1 MTAALLTALGLCMVG
16 TAFLSGVFGMA
27 GGLILIGILLA
38 LLPVPEAMALHAVT
52 QMASNG
58 WRGLLWW
65 RHMRLRA
72 AAGYLAGSVL
82 ALGAWSFIQFVPAKP
97 LATLL
102 LGVAPFAVR
111 LLPTQLKPDAT
122 RLDHGIAYGAACMS
136 LLLLT
141 GVVGPLVD
149 TFFLGGKLDRREIVA
164 TKALCQIVGHAMKLI
179 YFTSIAAQASDIDS
193 TLIAVAIAASVA
205 GTTVA
210 RRFLEAMSDV
220 QYRTWS
226 GYIVTSISG
235 CYILEGAYLFI
246 APALRSVA

>member
-1 MTAALLTALGLCMVG
+1 MTAALMTALGLCMVG
-16 TAFLSGVFGMA
+16 TAFLSGIFGMA

-65 RHMRLRA
+65 RHIRPRA
-72 AAGYLAGSVL
+72 AAGYLAGSAL
-82 ALGAWSFIQFVPAKP
+82 ALAAWSFIQFVPDKP

-102 LGVAPFAVR
+102 LGVAPFTVR
-111 LLPTQLKPDAT
+111 LLPARFKPDAA
-122 RLDHGIAYGAACMS
+122 RLDHGIAYGAVCMS

-149 TFFLGGKLDRREIVA
+149 TFFLGGKLGRREIVA

-179 YFTSIAAQASDIDS
+179 YFTSIAARASNIDG
-193 TLIAVAIAASVA
+193 TLIVVAIAASMA
-205 GTTVA
+205 GTTAA
-210 RRFLEAMSDV
+210 RRFLETMSDV
-220 QYRTWS
+220 QYRAWS
-226 GYIVTSISG
+226 AYIITLISG
-235 CYILEGAYLFI
+235 CYVLQGVYLFV
-246 APALRSVA
+246 APVLRGVA